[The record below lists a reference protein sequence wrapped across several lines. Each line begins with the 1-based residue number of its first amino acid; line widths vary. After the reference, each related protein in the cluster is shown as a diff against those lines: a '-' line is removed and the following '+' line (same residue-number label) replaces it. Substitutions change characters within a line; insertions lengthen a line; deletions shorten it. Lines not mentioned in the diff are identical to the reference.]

1 MRRSEPTPS
10 PNRTARL
17 APALTDEVDFS
28 KTPTFGGLTHGE
40 LADKWYNT
48 ATGWAWDPQPKA
60 RNFYRDHYAP
70 IRDKPVRLLCEVQI
84 ILPEILSGREKS
96 HWLYM
101 WKRAPDV
108 SSIWNNLKGK
118 HYGDSSKMHKA

>member
-1 MRRSEPTPS
+1 M
-10 PNRTARL
+10 A
-17 APALTDEVDFS
+17 DEVDFS

-40 LADKWYNT
+40 LVNKWYQLAS
-48 ATGWAWDPQPKA
+48 ATNNWPQKTL
-60 RNFYRDHYAP
+60 NFYRDHYAP

-101 WKRAPDV
+101 WKRAPTV
-108 SSIWNNLKGK
+108 SSIRSNLMGK
-118 HYGDSSKMHKA
+118 HYGDASKMHK